1 MIMKRILILALVCS
15 AFAFTGCT
23 ENIYDNKETEVTEER
38 TEGMLENTEL
48 IEDKDKEYLINLANQ
63 LEIGLAEKEIVN
75 KIGEADEYLGSGILN
90 LWVYRKGKY
99 ELYINIGA
107 LDKIDNMYIY
117 DSDNEMK
124 IIDYTKEVKD

>member
-1 MIMKRILILALVCS
+1 MKRILILALVCS

-23 ENIYDNKETEVTEER
+23 ENVYDNKETEVTEER
-38 TEGMLENTEL
+38 TEGMLENTES

-63 LEIGLAEKEIVN
+63 LEIRLAEKEIVN

-99 ELYINIGA
+99 ELYINIDA

-117 DSDNEMK
+117 DSENEK
-124 IIDYTKEVKD
+124 TIIDYTEEGKD

>member
-1 MIMKRILILALVCS
+1 MKRILILALVCS

-117 DSDNEMK
+117 DSDNEIK

>member
-1 MIMKRILILALVCS
+1 MKRILILALVCS